1 MNYGLKKNGHLLMK
15 WAHKNYF
22 HEKQDDKKLKM
33 VETKIFRLAWL
44 PVLVLKTANQAQ

>member
-1 MNYGLKKNGHLLMK
+1 MATRTYSCNGLIR
-15 WAHKNYF
+15 NYF
-22 HEKQDDKKLKM
+22 HEKLDEKKLKI